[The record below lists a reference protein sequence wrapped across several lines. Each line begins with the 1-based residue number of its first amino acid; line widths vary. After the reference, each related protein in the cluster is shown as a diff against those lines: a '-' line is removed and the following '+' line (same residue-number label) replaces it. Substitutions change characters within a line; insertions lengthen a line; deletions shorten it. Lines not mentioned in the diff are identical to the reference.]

1 MDKDRLTNAMTMSN
15 QQSRLIIL
23 SGPSCVGKGPLH
35 QALAVHHP
43 ELAEQLVLLVLYNSR
58 DPRPGER
65 DGIHYHFR
73 SRQEVEQLKGRDGFI
88 VMDVRGDLQA
98 LEISTI
104 LRTIE
109 SGRNPFY
116 EGNPFIASQ
125 LLKHPRIAE
134 IPRLSIFLS
143 PLSAAEFRY
152 LRDPEKSVDLDSL
165 LTDIMRRKLLRRT
178 LRQKGILAESDLRN
192 IERRA
197 SSALREVQLAWQF
210 DHVIPNHDGEDSENW
225 NAFYYPVGDAFE
237 AMQAF
242 AMLLRGEACPFAEQ
256 WEEGFPK

>member
-1 MDKDRLTNAMTMSN
+1 MFRSVDPMTMSN
-15 QQSRLIIL
+15 QQNRLIIL

-35 QALAVHHP
+35 QALAVHYP
-43 ELAEQLVLLVLYNSR
+43 EFAEQLALLVLYNSR

-65 DGIHYHFR
+65 DGVHYHFR
-73 SRQEVEQLKGRDGFI
+73 SRQEVERLKGRDGFI

-98 LEISTI
+98 LEVRTI
-104 LRTIE
+104 LETIE
-109 SGRNPFY
+109 SGRDPFY

-125 LLKHPRIAE
+125 LLKHPRVAE

-152 LRDPEKSVDLDSL
+152 LRDPERNVDLDSL
-165 LTDIMRRKLLRRT
+165 IADIMRRKLLRRT
-178 LRQKGILAESDLRN
+178 LKQKAILAEPDLRN

-197 SSALREVQLAWQF
+197 GSAMREVQLAWLF

-225 NAFYYPVGDAFE
+225 NAFYHPIGDAFD
-237 AMQAF
+237 ALQAF
-242 AMLLRGEACPFAEQ
+242 AMLLRGEESPLTEQ